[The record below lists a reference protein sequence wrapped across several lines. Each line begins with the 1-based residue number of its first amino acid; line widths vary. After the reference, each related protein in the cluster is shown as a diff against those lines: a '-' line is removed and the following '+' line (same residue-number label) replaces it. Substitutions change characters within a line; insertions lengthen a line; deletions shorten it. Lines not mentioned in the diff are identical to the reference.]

1 MLSLNF
7 SWVDKF
13 FAKNTFL
20 DVLGQVFNLFLVL
33 SFVYLLSPTDNYQYV
48 RINNN
53 TQNIVV
59 EYVDLKLGSECSK
72 LHIIE
77 KDTLSSQVF
86 VGRFPSDLP
95 NPQNTPDIQE
105 GKRFVLEAYAY
116 EWRAKNRF
124 TGLTK
129 GKGFP
134 VYDVVAWRDTKGNAF
149 STAKEHKKENFNANN
164 TFDCFDTEP

>member
-48 RINNN
+48 RIN
-53 TQNIVV
+53 
-59 EYVDLKLGSECSK
+59 
-72 LHIIE
+72 
-77 KDTLSSQVF
+77 
-86 VGRFPSDLP
+86 LP